1 MTEPQERV
9 GPGTTAQTARA
20 TRTPSA
26 LSAALGAELIAYRA
40 GDNAAGGRLSRLAT
54 PLLWHVARA
63 AGADALAAEDA
74 VQNAL
79 LALLRRG
86 STIDDPRAVL
96 QWLIVTVRREVIKLA
111 RKSARVELTDEPDIR
126 VDPDPGPAEKQLVR
140 ERDRVLWRAVGHLP
154 PRCRDLLRIVAH
166 ADRPDYSV
174 ISAALGMPVGSI
186 GPTRGRCLA
195 KLRDLLAT
203 DPAWC
208 GA

>member
-1 MTEPQERV
+1 MTEQPVAEQ
-9 GPGTTAQTARA
+9 PGAEPAPRAQ
-20 TRTPSA
+20 SA
-26 LSAALGAELIAYRA
+26 LSAALTAELVAYQA
-40 GDNAAGGRLSRLAT
+40 GDNAAGGRLAKLAT
-54 PLLWHVARA
+54 PLLWHVARS
-63 AGADALAAEDA
+63 AGADPVAAEDA

-86 STIDDPRAVL
+86 STIQDPRAVL
-96 QWLIVTVRREVIKLA
+96 QWLIVTVRREVVKLA
-111 RKSARVELTDEPDIR
+111 RKAVRVELSP
-126 VDPDPGPAEKQLVR
+126 DPDTRTDPSPGPAEAQLVR
-140 ERDRVLWRAVGHLP
+140 ERDRVLWRAVTQLP

-195 KLRDLLAT
+195 KLRALLST
-203 DPAWC
+203 DPAWS